1 MNNRQGKTFFAN
13 PKLFRAESALFFPN
27 LCGITLASNG
37 KIVDT
42 TPVLAGRVSV
52 VNVFSSAWAENQAR
66 SFTDAKRNPDLK
78 AVLAEGEQMGLAQQV
93 DINVEENALKAA
105 LVRLFAYR
113 LRRMRESKDWG
124 RYFLVRKGLTDDM
137 REAMG
142 ILNKSVGYVYLVDAA
157 CRIRWAGSGVAEGD
171 ERTHIVNG
179 LKRLVEQLKASSASK
194 VGDLASLRTKEN
206 SKEYSPSI

>member
-13 PKLFRAESALFFPN
+13 PKLLRAESALFFPN

-113 LRRMRESKDWG
+113 LRRMRESKDWA

-179 LKRLVEQLKASSASK
+179 LKRLVEQLIASSASK

-206 SKEYSPSI
+206 SKEYSPSV